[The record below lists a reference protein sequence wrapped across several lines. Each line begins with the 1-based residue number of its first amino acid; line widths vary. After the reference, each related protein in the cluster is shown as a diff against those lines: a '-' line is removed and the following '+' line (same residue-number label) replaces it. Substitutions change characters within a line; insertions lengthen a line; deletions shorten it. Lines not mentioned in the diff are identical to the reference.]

1 MRCKALSHKHLR
13 RSGGRGFDVNPYCIT
28 TYDEQPQQMVCRSIW
43 HCICSSKTCAKYH
56 ENHRKYCQNLLTEKS
71 GFFSCNLKYV
81 LYNVDIRRK
90 RKRETK
96 MKNLKMEAV
105 KVGFV
110 LTKDARGFYHL
121 YDVKMGY
128 DVLVTAF
135 RESVVRMIQD
145 EKAMM
150 EYNRRNRSP
159 VVGA

>member
-1 MRCKALSHKHLR
+1 
-13 RSGGRGFDVNPYCIT
+13 
-28 TYDEQPQQMVCRSIW
+28 
-43 HCICSSKTCAKYH
+43 
-56 ENHRKYCQNLLTEKS
+56 
-71 GFFSCNLKYV
+71 
-81 LYNVDIRRK
+81 
-90 RKRETK
+90 

-135 RESVVRMIQD
+135 RDSVVRMIQD

-150 EYNRRNRSP
+150 EYNRRNRSA